1 MPSVIE
7 PARDTVG
14 QAHPDQARGRLHQFS
29 MANLQIEPDLPDISP
44 AQSLA
49 WWHREFCVELIE
61 DMTARVFVR
70 AVETG
75 SFKATELQRAILFQ
89 RLGPRFTDLAGCV
102 AAVRSDLE
110 RLVDTSRRE
119 RPESGNL
126 YRAVEY
132 DRTAWERVQ
141 HAIDRWGR
149 RSGR

>member
-1 MPSVIE
+1 MDTAVTYPTRPSVGPGSRE
-7 PARDTVG
+7 
-14 QAHPDQARGRLHQFS
+14 FS
-29 MANLQIEPDLPDISP
+29 MAKLQIEPALPDITP

-49 WWHREFCVELIE
+49 GWHREFCVELLE
-61 DMTARVFVR
+61 DRTARVFVR

-89 RLGPRFTDLAGCV
+89 RLGPRFIDLAGCV

-141 HAIDRWGR
+141 HALDRWGR